1 MRLPLPVVGALV
13 LLAAVAVAG
22 CEQKVYLT
30 EKRASPGSVAVAP
43 AATAV
48 AAGPAAPGAR
58 ARPVAPAP
66 APVNRPGWAP
76 PAVFD
81 TAVVVNGQPCRLRLE
96 AETDST
102 QRLKTTYQPYP
113 GHYEQARGYQGRFTF
128 TLHAPDGRQVFRRQ
142 LRKADFYKAAGQD
155 IVTESEAYRPE
166 LLAYS
171 AAFGALVFTL
181 DFMVPD
187 SDVGAQAVL
196 LLDLSGRVVRIS
208 DGRAPGGG
216 ADCEPALT
224 PNGRALLTGSEL
236 LRPRQPPLRLHRAD
250 ADLAGAF
257 LLTDSTVL
265 VVYALGKSHPIYA
278 PGAPETY
285 GRTPTPQQ
293 QRAANALVRHIGT
306 GRVLSRFRYNG
317 FYEELGYTI
326 PRAYAAGVHYLL
338 DEQRGLR
345 LVPAAAP
352 ARTSEVRFAA
362 MPRFVPPQ
370 RPAEVRFEL
379 QSAGSA
385 FAFYVD
391 TTSQALP
398 GTTPRIRYQR
408 LEE

>member
-1 MRLPLPVVGALV
+1 MRILLPVVGALV
-13 LLAAVAVAG
+13 LVVALAVALAG
-22 CEQKVYLT
+22 CEQKAYLT
-30 EKRASPGSVAVAP
+30 EKRASPISVAAAPAVAP
-43 AATAV
+43 TV
-48 AAGPAAPGAR
+48 AAPVAAP
-58 ARPVAPAP
+58 RPVAPAL
-66 APVNRPGWAP
+66 VNRPGWAP
-76 PAVFD
+76 PAVLD
-81 TAVVVNGQPCRLRLE
+81 TAVVVNGQPYRLRLE

-128 TLHAPDGRQVFRRQ
+128 TLHAPDGQQVFRRQ

-171 AAFGALVFTL
+171 PAFGALVFTL

-196 LLDLSGRVVRIS
+196 LLDLTGQVVRIS

-216 ADCEPALT
+216 ADCDPALT

-236 LRPRQPPLRLHRAD
+236 LRPQQPPLRLHRAD

-265 VVYALGKSHPIYA
+265 VVYALGKAHLIHA
-278 PGAPETY
+278 PGEPETY

-293 QRAANALVRHIGT
+293 QRAANAQVRHIHT
-306 GRVLSRFRYNG
+306 GRVLSRFRYAG

-326 PRAYAAGVHYLL
+326 PRAYAAGTHYLL
-338 DEQRGLR
+338 DERRGLR
-345 LVPAAAP
+345 LVPVATP
-352 ARTSEVRFAA
+352 AHTTEVLFAA
-362 MPRFVPPQ
+362 MRHFVPPQ
-370 RPAEVRFEL
+370 RRNEVRFEL
-379 QSAGSA
+379 QSAGSG

-391 TTSQALP
+391 TTSLL
-398 GTTPRIRYQR
+398 PRIRYQR
-408 LEE
+408 LDE

>member
-1 MRLPLPVVGALV
+1 MRIALPVAGALV
-13 LLAAVAVAG
+13 LALAG
-22 CEQKVYLT
+22 CDRKAFLT
-30 EKRASPGSVAVAP
+30 EKRASPVSVAVVPSVAPPAAAP
-43 AATAV
+43 A
-48 AAGPAAPGAR
+48 PRR
-58 ARPVAPAP
+58 AAPAP
-66 APVNRPGWAP
+66 APVDRPGWAP
-76 PAVFD
+76 PVVLD
-81 TAVVVNGQPCRLRLE
+81 TVVVVNGQPYRLRLE

-128 TLHAPDGRQVFRRQ
+128 TLHAPGGQQVFRRQ
-142 LRKADFYKAAGQD
+142 LRKADFYKVAGQD

-171 AAFGALVFTL
+171 PAFGALVFTL

-187 SDVGAQAVL
+187 SDVGSQAVL
-196 LLDLSGRVVRIS
+196 LLDLTGRVVRIS

-216 ADCEPALT
+216 ADCDPALT

-236 LRPRQPPLRLHRAD
+236 LRPQQPPLRLHRAD

-265 VVYALGKSHPIYA
+265 VVYALGKSHLIHA
-278 PGAPETY
+278 PGEPDTY

-293 QRAANALVRHIGT
+293 QRAANAQVRHIPT
-306 GRVLSRFRYNG
+306 GRVLSRFHYTG

-326 PRAYAAGVHYLL
+326 PRAHVAGIHYLL

-370 RPAEVRFEL
+370 RRTEVRFEL
-379 QSAGSA
+379 QSSGSG

-391 TTSQALP
+391 TTSQL
-398 GTTPRIRYQR
+398 PRIRYQR

>member
-1 MRLPLPVVGALV
+1 MRIPLPVVGALIV
-13 LLAAVAVAG
+13 VVALAMALTS
-22 CEQKVYLT
+22 CDQKAYIT
-30 EKRASPGSVAVAP
+30 EKRTSPVSVAMAPSAPP
-43 AATAV
+43 AA
-48 AAGPAAPGAR
+48 AASASAPRPAAPI
-58 ARPVAPAP
+58 P
-66 APVNRPGWAP
+66 APVYRPGWAP
-76 PAVFD
+76 PAVLD
-81 TAVVVNGQPCRLRLE
+81 TAVVLNGQPYRLRLE

-102 QRLKTTYQPYP
+102 QQLKTTYQPYP

-142 LRKADFYKAAGQD
+142 LRKADFYKAASQD

-171 AAFGALVFTL
+171 PAFGALVFTL

-196 LLDLSGRVVRIS
+196 MLDLTGRVVRIS
-208 DGRAPGGG
+208 DGRAPGSG
-216 ADCEPALT
+216 ADCDPVLT

-236 LRPRQPPLRLHRAD
+236 LRPNQPPMRLHRAD

-265 VVYALGKSHPIYA
+265 VVYAPGKSHLIHA

-285 GRTPTPQQ
+285 GRTPTRQQ
-293 QRAANALVRHIGT
+293 QQQANAQVRHICT
-306 GRVLSRFRYNG
+306 GRVLSRFRYTG
-317 FYEELGYTI
+317 FYEELGFTI

-370 RPAEVRFEL
+370 RRTEVRLEL
-379 QSAGSA
+379 QSAGSG

-391 TTSQALP
+391 TTSQV
-398 GTTPRIRYQR
+398 PRIRYQR

>member
-1 MRLPLPVVGALV
+1 MRIPLPVAGALIV
-13 LLAAVAVAG
+13 VVALAVALAG
-22 CEQKVYLT
+22 CDQKAYLT
-30 EKRASPGSVAVAP
+30 EKRASPVSVAMAPPPVAATPTP
-43 AATAV
+43 AARPR
-48 AAGPAAPGAR
+48 PA
-58 ARPVAPAP
+58 APAP
-66 APVNRPGWAP
+66 APVSRPGWAP
-76 PAVFD
+76 PALLD
-81 TAVVVNGQPCRLRLE
+81 TAVVLNGQRYRLHLE

-113 GHYEQARGYQGRFTF
+113 GHSEVARGYQGRFTF
-128 TLHAPDGRQVFRRQ
+128 ALHDAAGQQVFRRQ

-171 AAFGALVFTL
+171 PAFGALVFTL

-196 LLDLSGRVVRIS
+196 MLDLTGRVLRIS
-208 DGRAPGGG
+208 DGRAPGSG
-216 ADCEPALT
+216 ADCDPALT

-236 LRPRQPPLRLHRAD
+236 LRPGQPALRLHRAD

-265 VVYALGKSHPIYA
+265 IVYALGKSHLIHA
-278 PGAPETY
+278 PGEPDTY
-285 GRTPTPQQ
+285 GRTPTRQQ
-293 QRAANALVRHIGT
+293 QQAANAMVRHIHT
-306 GRVLSRFRYNG
+306 GRVLSRFRYTG

-326 PRAYAAGVHYLL
+326 PRAYAAGIYYLL

-345 LVPAAAP
+345 LVPAGAP

-370 RPAEVRFEL
+370 RRTEVRFEL
-379 QSAGSA
+379 QSSSNA

-391 TTSQALP
+391 TTSQA
-398 GTTPRIRYQR
+398 PRIRCQR

>member
-1 MRLPLPVVGALV
+1 MMASAVALV
-13 LLAAVAVAG
+13 G
-22 CEQKVYLT
+22 CEQRAYLT
-30 EKRASPGSVAVAP
+30 EKRTSPASVAV
-43 AATAV
+43 V
-48 AAGPAAPGAR
+48 SAAPP
-58 ARPVAPAP
+58 PVAAPAP
-66 APVNRPGWAP
+66 RPAVPVPAPVSRPGWAP
-76 PAVFD
+76 LAVLD
-81 TAVVVNGQPCRLRLE
+81 TAVVVNGQPYHLRLE

-128 TLHAPDGRQVFRRQ
+128 TLHAPDGQQVFRRQ

-171 AAFGALVFTL
+171 PAFGALVFTL

-187 SDVGAQAVL
+187 SDVGSQAVL
-196 LLDLSGRVVRIS
+196 LLDLTGRVVRIS
-208 DGRAPGGG
+208 DGRAPGSG
-216 ADCEPALT
+216 ADCDPALT

-236 LRPRQPPLRLHRAD
+236 LRPNQPPLRLHRAD

-257 LLTDSTVL
+257 LLTDSTLL
-265 VVYALGKSHPIYA
+265 VVYALGKSHLIHA
-278 PGAPETY
+278 PGEPETY
-285 GRTPTPQQ
+285 GRTPTVQQ
-293 QRAANALVRHIGT
+293 QRAPNAQVRHIPT
-306 GRVLSRFRYNG
+306 GRVLSRFRYAG

-326 PRAYAAGVHYLL
+326 PRAYVAGIHYLL

-370 RPAEVRFEL
+370 RRAEVRFEL
-379 QSAGSA
+379 QSSGSG

-391 TTSQALP
+391 TTSLL
-398 GTTPRIRYQR
+398 PRIRYHR

>member
-1 MRLPLPVVGALV
+1 MRIPLPVAGVLVVVVALAIV
-13 LLAAVAVAG
+13 LTG
-22 CEQKVYLT
+22 CDKRAYLT
-30 EKRASPGSVAVAP
+30 EKRTSPVSVAP
-43 AATAV
+43 AAPPLV
-48 AAGPAAPGAR
+48 AA
-58 ARPVAPAP
+58 PVPRHPVSAP
-66 APVNRPGWAP
+66 APVYRPGWAP
-76 PAVFD
+76 PAVLD
-81 TAVVVNGQPCRLRLE
+81 TAVVLNGQPYRLRLE

-128 TLHAPDGRQVFRRQ
+128 TLHDAAGQQVFRRQ

-196 LLDLSGRVVRIS
+196 MLDLTGRVVRIS
-208 DGRAPGGG
+208 DGRAPGSG
-216 ADCEPALT
+216 ADCDPALT

-236 LRPRQPPLRLHRAD
+236 LRPNQPALRLHRAD

-257 LLTDSTVL
+257 LLTDTTVL
-265 VVYALGKSHPIYA
+265 IVYALGKSHLIHA
-278 PGAPETY
+278 PGEPDTY
-285 GRTPTPQQ
+285 GRTPTRQQ
-293 QRAANALVRHIGT
+293 QQAANAQVRQINT
-306 GRVLSRFRYNG
+306 GRVLSRFRYGG

-326 PRAYAAGVHYLL
+326 PRAYVAGVHYLL

-370 RPAEVRFEL
+370 RRAEVRFEL
-379 QSAGSA
+379 QSSGNA

-391 TTSQALP
+391 TTSQV
-398 GTTPRIRYQR
+398 PRIRCQR
-408 LEE
+408 LAE

>member
-1 MRLPLPVVGALV
+1 MRIPLPVVGALIV
-13 LLAAVAVAG
+13 VVALAVALAG
-22 CEQKVYLT
+22 CDQKAYVT
-30 EKRASPGSVAVAP
+30 EKRTSPGSVAMAP
-43 AATAV
+43 SAPPPV
-48 AAGPAAPGAR
+48 DAAPVL
-58 ARPVAPAP
+58 RPAAPAP
-66 APVNRPGWAP
+66 ARVYRPGWAP
-76 PAVFD
+76 PALLD
-81 TAVVVNGQPCRLRLE
+81 TAVMLNGQRYRLHLA

-113 GHYEQARGYQGRFTF
+113 GHFEVARGYQGRFTF
-128 TLHAPDGRQVFRRQ
+128 ALHDAAGQQVFRRQ

-171 AAFGALVFTL
+171 PAFGALVFTL

-196 LLDLSGRVVRIS
+196 MLDLTGRVVRIS
-208 DGRAPGGG
+208 DGRAPGSG
-216 ADCEPALT
+216 ADCDPALT

-236 LRPRQPPLRLHRAD
+236 LRPNQPALRLHRAD

-265 VVYALGKSHPIYA
+265 VVYALGKSHLVHA
-278 PGAPETY
+278 PGEPDTY

-293 QRAANALVRHIGT
+293 QRAANALVRQIYT
-306 GRVLSRFRYNG
+306 GRVLSRFHYTG

-326 PRAYAAGVHYLL
+326 PRAYVAGVHYLL

-352 ARTSEVRFAA
+352 ARTSEVRFTA

-370 RPAEVRFEL
+370 RRTEVRFEL
-379 QSAGSA
+379 QSSSNA

-391 TTSQALP
+391 TTSQV
-398 GTTPRIRYQR
+398 PRIRCQR

>member
-1 MRLPLPVVGALV
+1 MKIPLPVVGALV
-13 LLAAVAVAG
+13 VMMASAVALVG
-22 CEQKVYLT
+22 CEQRAYLT
-30 EKRASPGSVAVAP
+30 EKRTSPASVAV
-43 AATAV
+43 V
-48 AAGPAAPGAR
+48 SAAPPPVAVP
-58 ARPVAPAP
+58 APRPAAPAP
-66 APVNRPGWAP
+66 APVSRPGWAP
-76 PAVFD
+76 LAVLD
-81 TAVVVNGQPCRLRLE
+81 TAVVVNGQPYHLRLE

-128 TLHAPDGRQVFRRQ
+128 TLLAPDGQQVFRRQ

-171 AAFGALVFTL
+171 PAFGALVFTL

-187 SDVGAQAVL
+187 SDVGSQAVL
-196 LLDLSGRVVRIS
+196 LLDLTGRVVRIS
-208 DGRAPGGG
+208 DGRAPGSG
-216 ADCEPALT
+216 ADCDPALT

-236 LRPRQPPLRLHRAD
+236 LRPNQPPLRLHRAD

-257 LLTDSTVL
+257 LLTDSTLL
-265 VVYALGKSHPIYA
+265 VVYAMGKSHLIHA
-278 PGAPETY
+278 PGEPETY
-285 GRTPTPQQ
+285 GRTPTVQQ
-293 QRAANALVRHIGT
+293 QRAPNAQVRHIPT
-306 GRVLSRFRYNG
+306 GRVLSRFRYAG

-326 PRAYAAGVHYLL
+326 PRAYVAGIHYLL

-370 RPAEVRFEL
+370 RRAEVRFEL
-379 QSAGSA
+379 QSSGSG

-391 TTSQALP
+391 TTSLL
-398 GTTPRIRYQR
+398 PRIRYHR

>member
-1 MRLPLPVVGALV
+1 MRIPLPVVGALIV
-13 LLAAVAVAG
+13 VVALAVALAG
-22 CEQKVYLT
+22 CDQKAYVT
-30 EKRASPGSVAVAP
+30 EKRTSPVSVAMSPSAP
-43 AATAV
+43 PPV
-48 AAGPAAPGAR
+48 AAAPVL
-58 ARPVAPAP
+58 RPTVPAP
-66 APVNRPGWAP
+66 ARVYRPGWAP
-76 PAVFD
+76 PALLD
-81 TAVVVNGQPCRLRLE
+81 TAVMLNGQRYRLHLE

-102 QRLKTTYQPYP
+102 QRLKNTYQPYP
-113 GHYEQARGYQGRFTF
+113 GHSEVARGYQGRFTF
-128 TLHAPDGRQVFRRQ
+128 ALHDAAGQQVFRRQ

-171 AAFGALVFTL
+171 PAFGALVFTL

-196 LLDLSGRVVRIS
+196 MLDLTGRVVRIS
-208 DGRAPGGG
+208 DGRAPGSG
-216 ADCEPALT
+216 ADCDPALT

-236 LRPRQPPLRLHRAD
+236 LRPNQPALRLHRAD

-265 VVYALGKSHPIYA
+265 IVYALGKSHLIHA
-278 PGAPETY
+278 PGEPDTY

-293 QRAANALVRHIGT
+293 QRAANALVRHIYT
-306 GRVLSRFRYNG
+306 GRVLSRFRYTG

-352 ARTSEVRFAA
+352 ARTSEVRFTA
-362 MPRFVPPQ
+362 MSRFVPPQ
-370 RPAEVRFEL
+370 RRTEVRFEL
-379 QSAGSA
+379 QSSSNA

-391 TTSQALP
+391 TTSQV
-398 GTTPRIRYQR
+398 PRIRCQR

>member
-1 MRLPLPVVGALV
+1 MRIPLPVVGALV
-13 LLAAVAVAG
+13 LVVALAVALAG
-22 CEQKVYLT
+22 CDRKAYLT
-30 EKRASPGSVAVAP
+30 EKRASPVSVAVVPSVAPPAAAP
-43 AATAV
+43 A
-48 AAGPAAPGAR
+48 P
-58 ARPVAPAP
+58 RPTAPAP
-66 APVNRPGWAP
+66 APVDRLGWAS
-76 PAVFD
+76 PAVLD
-81 TAVVVNGQPCRLRLE
+81 TAVVINGQPYRLRLE

-102 QRLKTTYQPYP
+102 QRLKTTYQAYP

-171 AAFGALVFTL
+171 PAFGALVFTL

-187 SDVGAQAVL
+187 SDVGSQAVL
-196 LLDLSGRVVRIS
+196 MLDLTGRVVRIS
-208 DGRAPGGG
+208 DGRAPGSG
-216 ADCEPALT
+216 ADCDPALT

-236 LRPRQPPLRLHRAD
+236 LRPNQPPLRLHRPD

-265 VVYALGKSHPIYA
+265 VVYALGKAHLIHA
-278 PGAPETY
+278 PGEPETY
-285 GRTPTPQQ
+285 GRTPTVQQ
-293 QRAANALVRHIGT
+293 QRAANAQVRHIHT
-306 GRVLSRFRYNG
+306 GRVLSRFRYAG

-326 PRAYAAGVHYLL
+326 PRAYVAGIHYLL

-352 ARTSEVRFAA
+352 ARTSEVPFAA

-370 RPAEVRFEL
+370 RRTEVRFEL
-379 QSAGSA
+379 QSSGSG

-391 TTSQALP
+391 TTSLL
-398 GTTPRIRYQR
+398 PRIRCQR

>member
-1 MRLPLPVVGALV
+1 MRIPLPVIGALIV
-13 LLAAVAVAG
+13 VMALAVALAG
-22 CEQKVYLT
+22 CDQKAYVT
-30 EKRASPGSVAVAP
+30 EKRTSPVSVAVAP
-43 AATAV
+43 AAPPVAV
-48 AAGPAAPGAR
+48 AT
-58 ARPVAPAP
+58 VPAP
-66 APVNRPGWAP
+66 RSAASARTVYRPGWAP
-76 PAVFD
+76 PVLLD
-81 TAVVVNGQPCRLRLE
+81 TAVVLNGQRYRLHLE

-113 GHYEQARGYQGRFTF
+113 GHFEVARGYQGRFTF
-128 TLHAPDGRQVFRRQ
+128 VLHDAAGQQVFRRQ

-171 AAFGALVFTL
+171 PAFGALVFTL

-196 LLDLSGRVVRIS
+196 MLDLTGRVVRIS
-208 DGRAPGGG
+208 DGRAPGSG
-216 ADCEPALT
+216 ADCDPALT

-236 LRPRQPPLRLHRAD
+236 LRPGQPALRLHRAD

-265 VVYALGKSHPIYA
+265 IVYALGKSHLIHA
-278 PGAPETY
+278 PGEPDTY
-285 GRTPTPQQ
+285 GRTPTRQQ
-293 QRAANALVRHIGT
+293 QQAANVQVRHIHT
-306 GRVLSRFRYNG
+306 GRVLSRFRYTG

-326 PRAYAAGVHYLL
+326 PRAYAAGIHYLL

-352 ARTSEVRFAA
+352 ARTSEVRFTA

-370 RPAEVRFEL
+370 RRTEVRFEL
-379 QSAGSA
+379 QSSSRA

-391 TTSQALP
+391 TTSQVP
-398 GTTPRIRYQR
+398 HIRCQR

>member
-1 MRLPLPVVGALV
+1 MG
-13 LLAAVAVAG
+13 LAAALAG
-22 CEQKVYLT
+22 CEQKAYLT
-30 EKRASPGSVAVAP
+30 EKRASPVTVAMAP
-43 AATAV
+43 AAPSPV
-48 AAGPAAPGAR
+48 AAVPAP
-58 ARPVAPAP
+58 RPVAAAP
-66 APVNRPGWAP
+66 APVYRLGWAP
-76 PAVFD
+76 PAALD
-81 TAVVVNGQPCRLRLE
+81 TAVVLNGQPYRLRIE

-128 TLHAPDGRQVFRRQ
+128 ALYDAAGQQVFRRQ
-142 LRKADFYKAAGQD
+142 LRKADFYKAAGPD
-155 IVTESEAYRPE
+155 IVVESEAYRPE

-171 AAFGALVFTL
+171 PAFGALVFTL

-196 LLDLSGRVVRIS
+196 LLDLSGRVLRIS
-208 DGRAPGGG
+208 DGRAPGSG
-216 ADCEPALT
+216 ADCDPALT

-265 VVYALGKSHPIYA
+265 VVYALGKSHLIHG
-278 PGAPETY
+278 PGVPETY
-285 GRTPTPQQ
+285 GRTPTAPQ
-293 QRAANALVRHIGT
+293 QRAANAQVRHIGT
-306 GRVLSRFRYNG
+306 GRVLSRFRYAG

-326 PRAYAAGVHYLL
+326 PRGYAAGIHYLL

-352 ARTSEVRFAA
+352 ARTTEVRFAA

-370 RPAEVRFEL
+370 RRHEVRIEL
-379 QSAGSA
+379 QSSSSS

-391 TTSQALP
+391 TISQL
-398 GTTPRIRYQR
+398 PRIRCQR
-408 LEE
+408 LVE